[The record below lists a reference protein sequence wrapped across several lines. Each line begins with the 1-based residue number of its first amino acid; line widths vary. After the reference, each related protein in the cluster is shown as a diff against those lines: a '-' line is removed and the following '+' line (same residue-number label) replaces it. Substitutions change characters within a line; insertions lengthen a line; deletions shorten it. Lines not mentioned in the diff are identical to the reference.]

1 MELCITTSST
11 TFLPLNRAY
20 ASVLIPLKKSTLQFK
35 NQKATLT
42 SLKFSSFSRLIQPQF
57 HRNRPLLSH
66 LEKKKGSTFWMV
78 LVCLSFHNSII
89 LTYSATNSL
98 CLLFVSNLFILL
110 LLLLLFR
117 FMHKIWTVIGLFHL
131 LLHNS
136 FPLYPD
142 ILNNI

>member
-57 HRNRPLLSH
+57 HRNPYCVSASAASSVAVGPEMDKLPADIKVT
-66 LEKKKGSTFWMV
+66 ETEEP
-78 LVCLSFHNSII
+78 NSRVGFFC
-89 LTYSATNSL
+89 Y
-98 CLLFVSNLFILL
+98 F
-110 LLLLLFR
+110 LFR
-117 FMHKIWTVIGLFHL
+117 LFKILF
-131 LLHNS
+131 
-136 FPLYPD
+136 
-142 ILNNI
+142 LNFICIYL

>member
-1 MELCITTSST
+1 MDFAQL
-11 TFLPLNRAY
+11 
-20 ASVLIPLKKSTLQFK
+20 SVIVMLVCRY
-35 NQKATLT
+35 LT
-42 SLKFSSFSRLIQPQF
+42 SAAENSFKDIVEKTQSTDF
-57 HRNRPLLSH
+57 TALLSH